1 MNFLLLCFSALLL
14 MAVAACGGGG
24 GSAGTPILGGG
35 GSNAQPKM
43 TIELSTSTVTAATPA
58 TVKARLVDTT
68 GAPVPGSV
76 VTFATLG
83 GLGVFSASTALTDAS
98 GIATVT
104 LQPRTAT
111 ATGAD
116 TATATATVSGVE
128 ASASLGFQLTAT
140 NVTIASFVSDLST
153 ISAYGQTALT
163 VRLAGHTPGTPV
175 NVTMSSACVTK
186 GLASL
191 TPPTAVST
199 STGSA
204 TFTYRDLGCGSF
216 DAIDGLQASIGGTA
230 ATANL
235 QLALTA
241 PTVSSL
247 SFVSASPEV
256 IFLRGS
262 GFTENSNVVF
272 QVRDANGGG
281 VPNRRVLLEP
291 TTLAG
296 GLLVDGGSV
305 PVTKLSDS
313 EGKVL
318 VRVNAGTVPT
328 PVRIRATLEGSTI
341 STVSSNLSIAV
352 GLPSQNNF
360 SMSQGTF
367 NIEGNNIDGV
377 SNTYMIIAS
386 DRLGNPVPDGTAI
399 NFVTEGGQVQ
409 AVRNTLV
416 GSDGLSRAVANFQT
430 ANPRPVDGRVTVVAY
445 ALGEE
450 SFLDANGNNVYDQG
464 EDYQDLGDVFIDRL
478 YNGTYNVLED
488 QFVSLTTGGT
498 QACNRATSSLLRLG
512 VDSPTVAL
520 TNTGAAVNTCFT
532 GWGRAYVRR
541 ALETVFST
549 SEASPLYGTTLPSNG
564 RVSSVANCPAPV
576 NLIIGRTGTDAPVT
590 QDFFQFGTVALANMP
605 KVGVIFLVASDANP
619 VAFNPMPAGTV
630 ISASGTR
637 GMTVSVDGGSPVPS
651 TLSPTGVAVS
661 YGFDDTTTSGTVTVR
676 FVSPRGLGT
685 AFSQFV
691 TMQDQGVPCP

>member
-1 MNFLLLCFSALLL
+1 MNFLLRCFSALLL

-409 AVRNTLV
+409 AVCLADH
-416 GSDGLSRAVANFQT
+416 G
-430 ANPRPVDGRVTVVAY
+430 
-445 ALGEE
+445 
-450 SFLDANGNNVYDQG
+450 
-464 EDYQDLGDVFIDRL
+464 
-478 YNGTYNVLED
+478 VL
-488 QFVSLTTGGT
+488 
-498 QACNRATSSLLRLG
+498 
-512 VDSPTVAL
+512 
-520 TNTGAAVNTCFT
+520 
-532 GWGRAYVRR
+532 
-541 ALETVFST
+541 
-549 SEASPLYGTTLPSNG
+549 
-564 RVSSVANCPAPV
+564 
-576 NLIIGRTGTDAPVT
+576 
-590 QDFFQFGTVALANMP
+590 
-605 KVGVIFLVASDANP
+605 
-619 VAFNPMPAGTV
+619 
-630 ISASGTR
+630 
-637 GMTVSVDGGSPVPS
+637 
-651 TLSPTGVAVS
+651 
-661 YGFDDTTTSGTVTVR
+661 
-676 FVSPRGLGT
+676 
-685 AFSQFV
+685 
-691 TMQDQGVPCP
+691 